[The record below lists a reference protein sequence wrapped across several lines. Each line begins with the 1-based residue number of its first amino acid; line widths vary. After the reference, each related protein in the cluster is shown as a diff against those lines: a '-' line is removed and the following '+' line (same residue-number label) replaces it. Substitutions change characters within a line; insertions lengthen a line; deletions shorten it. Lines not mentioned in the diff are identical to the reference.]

1 MKHKI
6 NSITA
11 KEDGYIAY
19 VDIIDDVEGVT
30 LTNLCV
36 EFKNEKEF
44 EAELNRKKLKFLS
57 TTSKIADIKTKIES
71 VLFKIEK
78 DEVKK

>member
-11 KEDGYIAY
+11 KADFYTAY
-19 VDIIDDVEGVT
+19 VDITDDAGGVI

-36 EFKNEKEF
+36 EFKDEKGF